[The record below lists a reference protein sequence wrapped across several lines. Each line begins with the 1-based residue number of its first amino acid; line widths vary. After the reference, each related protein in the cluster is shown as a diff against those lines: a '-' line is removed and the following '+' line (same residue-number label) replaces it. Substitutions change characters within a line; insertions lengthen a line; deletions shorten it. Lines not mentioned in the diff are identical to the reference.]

1 MVDNYLNNFE
11 NIVSSIF
18 FVGFK
23 ATLVILV
30 IALMFSLIM
39 LAIGCLIKSQKIKSK
54 FLKAVPGLLVITILF
69 LLLPILVVHFKNKI

>member
-1 MVDNYLNNFE
+1 MLDNYLNNFE

-30 IALMFSLIM
+30 IALIFSLIM